1 MSRKVDECKPLLV
14 GATLCSAASGIG
26 VSGGAGVVAAMD
38 AGAVREACRAAAAGP
53 LTGTIFPS

>member
-1 MSRKVDECKPLLV
+1 MDECKPLLV